1 MVNLMDYLEDKVFF
15 TGLSRKLTLNGKTQ
29 PYYVY
34 RIKLDMLYY
43 NDKNDRIAT
52 WINRYEAENGAL
64 PVDDREAYNDTI
76 QKFIEESNPEA
87 MDQTLGNIQLFGQRE
102 PGVVLQDG
110 RVIDGNRRFTCL
122 RKLSKENSEF
132 DYFEA
137 VILEG
142 DYSPTDK
149 RIKTMEL
156 NIQIGSEK
164 PVDYDPVDR
173 MYAVY
178 RDLVQNNT
186 FTKEEYA
193 REANMKMA
201 DLNMLIEKSILMVK
215 FLEFIEAP
223 NSFYLAREMKLDGPL
238 QEAVGV
244 LKKCRTDDERDR
256 MENVIFANLVMQP
269 DKDMT
274 RYIRKFKK
282 IAGTAESE
290 AFLDEMDPLVI
301 EALEKMQDVDED
313 VPDEPV
319 DTGTISVDAGSK
331 NDAGSEPKS
340 EGIQDTTNVTIAG
353 STPSGSV
360 DNPARDRKVQQIK
373 VLRADTGLQEE
384 MKRKAGKSV
393 RRIEMEVVRDAPYQM
408 AMKGKDALDDI
419 DVQAIAN
426 MEPTAVEALRI
437 ALDQIEERVNDIR
450 KHL

>member
-29 PYYVY
+29 PYHVY
-34 RIKLDMLYY
+34 RIKLEMLYY

-64 PVDDREAYNDTI
+64 PVNDREAYNDTI

-319 DTGTISVDAGSK
+319 DTGTVAVDAGSTS
-331 NDAGSEPKS
+331 DAGSEPGF
-340 EGIQDTTNVTIAG
+340 ERTQDTMNVTIAG
-353 STPSGSV
+353 SIPSGSV
-360 DNPARDRKVQQIK
+360 DNPARNRKVQQIK

-419 DVQAIAN
+419 DVLAIAN

>member
-1 MVNLMDYLEDKVFF
+1 MVNLMDYLEDKVFP
-15 TGLSRKLTLNGKTQ
+15 TGLSRKLTLNGKTD
-29 PYYVY
+29 PYFVY

-52 WINRYEAENGAL
+52 WIKRYEAENGAL
-64 PVDDREAYNDTI
+64 PVDDREAYNEII
-76 QKFIEESNPEA
+76 QGFIEDSNSEA

-178 RDLVQNNT
+178 RDLVQNRT
-186 FTKEEYA
+186 FTKDEYA

-201 DLNMLIEKSILMVK
+201 DLNMLIDKSILMVK

-223 NSFYLAREMKLDGPL
+223 DSFYLAREMKLDGPL

-244 LKKCRTDDERDR
+244 LKKCRSDDERER

-269 DKDMT
+269 EKDMT

-301 EALEKMQDVDED
+301 EALEKMQAVDEV
-313 VPDEPV
+313 VPDESA
-319 DTGTISVDAGSK
+319 DAGTIAVETEFTG
-331 NDAGSEPKS
+331 DAGSEPEI
-340 EGIQDTTNVTIAG
+340 EGTKDITNVPMTGPI
-353 STPSGSV
+353 PSEYGG
-360 DNPARDRKVQQIK
+360 NLARDCKVKQIK
-373 VLRADTGLQEE
+373 TLRADDGLRDE
-384 MKRKAGKSV
+384 MKRKAGKSI

-419 DVQAIAN
+419 DVLAIAN

-437 ALDQIEERVNDIR
+437 ALDQIEERINDIR

>member
-52 WINRYEAENGAL
+52 WIKRYEAENGAL
-64 PVDDREAYNDTI
+64 PVNDREAYNDII
-76 QKFIEESNPEA
+76 QEFIEDSNPEA

-149 RIKTMEL
+149 RIKTLEL

-256 MENVIFANLVMQP
+256 MENVIFANLIMQP

-301 EALEKMQDVDED
+301 EALEKMQAVDES

-319 DTGTISVDAGSK
+319 DTSTIAVSTEFTTDV
-331 NDAGSEPKS
+331 GSEPGS
-340 EGIQDTTNVTIAG
+340 EVTPDTTNVTINE
-353 STPSGSV
+353 STPSESVGSSV
-360 DNPARDRKVQQIK
+360 RDRKVQQIK
-373 VLRADTGLQEE
+373 VLRADIGLQEE

-419 DVQAIAN
+419 DVLAIAN

-437 ALDQIEERVNDIR
+437 ALVQIEERVNDIR
-450 KHL
+450 KYL